1 MKKNLL
7 YLLVLLILLAVAGW
21 LLSDQSGSSTLEGEA
36 NYAFTV
42 SDTAALSKIVIST
55 KKPSS
60 ATLIE
65 RNGEWLLEGEH
76 PVRSE
81 AIATLLG
88 TLASMELKSFVRER
102 MQEKVIKDLMARGKK
117 VELFRSGEPYK
128 TFYVG
133 EPTPDQLGTYM
144 MLQNGDAPYAV
155 HIPGFNGFLNT
166 RFIDQPHLWRRRDL
180 VRMNPRNIKEVKMVF
195 PDSLEASYRLRVF
208 SPDSVYLIRAS
219 DEKAITDVSLTKAQ
233 LFLAAFKNLRYE
245 GAIIPSDPIYERRDS
260 LLASTPAFR
269 FTVKDIDGKSTTV
282 SGYKIKAARQT
293 IDPSD
298 PSTFYDKDRLH
309 GFINEQRMVLLQYYA
324 LRNVLLPL
332 DHFREDVQ

>member
-7 YLLVLLILLAVAGW
+7 YIVVLVILLGVAGW
-21 LLSDQSGSSTLEGEA
+21 LLSGENGSSTLEGQE

-60 ATLIE
+60 ATLEE
-65 RNGEWLLEGEH
+65 RNGAWLLEGEH

-81 AIATLLG
+81 AINTLLG
-88 TLASMELKSFVRER
+88 TLASMELKNFVSQR
-102 MQEKVIKDLMARGKK
+102 MQDKVIRDLMARGKK
-117 VELFRSGEPYK
+117 VELYK
-128 TFYVG
+128 EGRLFKTIYVG

-144 MLQNGDAPYAV
+144 MLADGDAPYAV

-180 VRMNPRNIKEVKMVF
+180 VRMNPRNIKEVKMIF
-195 PDSLEASYRLRVF
+195 PDSLQASYRLRVF
-208 SPDSVYLIRAS
+208 SPDSIYLIRAS
-219 DEKAITDVSLTKAQ
+219 DEKAFTDVSPTKAQ

-245 GAIIPSDPIYERRDS
+245 GAIIPSDPIYDRRDS
-260 LLASTPAFR
+260 LLAGSPVFR
-269 FTVKDIDGKSTTV
+269 FTVKDIDGKTTTV
-282 SGYKIKAARQT
+282 SGYKIKAEAQT
-293 IDPSD
+293 IDPED
-298 PSTFYDKDRLH
+298 PSTFHDPDRLH

-332 DHFREDVQ
+332 DHFREEAQ